1 MWNHT
6 CCFYSIKTEDGFVPL
21 NSRSDSNS
29 ALKQWGRA
37 QYTSLWEA
45 HFSPMSDP
53 KPQADKVPMEGAVDG
68 EQPRRP
74 LEEVLSETQAKL
86 DEQREAW
93 LRALA
98 DAENARKRAQAD
110 IAQARKYAAERMVE
124 DLVPV
129 MDSLEAALGAG
140 GAELDALRAGVELTR
155 KQLQSAFE
163 RAGVAAVSPEPGQR
177 FDPHRHQAM
186 ATAESDQEPNTVL
199 SVLQKGYTLH
209 DRIVRPALVTVARAK
224 AVEKGAA
231 NPISDSNLESN

>member
-1 MWNHT
+1 
-6 CCFYSIKTEDGFVPL
+6 
-21 NSRSDSNS
+21 
-29 ALKQWGRA
+29 
-37 QYTSLWEA
+37 
-45 HFSPMSDP
+45 MSDP
-53 KPQADKVPMEGAVDG
+53 KPQADKVPQEGVVDDA
-68 EQPRRP
+68 QQDRP
-74 LEEVLSETQAKL
+74 LEELLAEAQGKL
-86 DEQREAW
+86 AEQREAW

-98 DAENARKRAQAD
+98 DAENARKRAQGD

-124 DLVPV
+124 DLLPV
-129 MDSLEAALGAG
+129 MDSLEAALRAG
-140 GAELDALRAGVELTR
+140 GADPEALRAGVELTR

-163 RAGVAAVSPEPGQR
+163 RAGVAELSPEPGQR

-224 AVEKGAA
+224 AVENGAG